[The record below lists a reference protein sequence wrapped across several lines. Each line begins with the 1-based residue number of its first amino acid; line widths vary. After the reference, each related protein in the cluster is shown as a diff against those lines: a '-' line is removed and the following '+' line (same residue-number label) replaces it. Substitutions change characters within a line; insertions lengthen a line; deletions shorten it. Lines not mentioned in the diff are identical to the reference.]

1 MSDKTL
7 DWCWLSAYP
16 KVEVGQ
22 TLTSER
28 SLEADV
34 SISSRALDALR
45 DAKGTIICQLGL
57 SGEVLAMADATKT
70 LHEFACWCA
79 EQALLREREAGREP
93 DKRSW
98 AAIETKRKW
107 LKGKVT
113 DGELDA
119 ASVAADAAANATGR
133 TAGRAACAATSD
145 AAWAAAWAASRS
157 PTKGATW
164 DNATVA
170 SSAAA
175 RAAAWVAA
183 SDAVWAA
190 SWYKIRATQ
199 NAKLEEMLNDLL
211 KEVEGK

>member
-1 MSDKTL
+1 
-7 DWCWLSAYP
+7 
-16 KVEVGQ
+16 
-22 TLTSER
+22 
-28 SLEADV
+28 
-34 SISSRALDALR
+34 
-45 DAKGTIICQLGL
+45 
-57 SGEVLAMADATKT
+57 MADATKT

-113 DGELDA
+113 DEELDA

-133 TAGRAACAATSD
+133 TAGRAACAAASD
-145 AAWAAAWAASRS
+145 ATWAAAWAASRS
-157 PTKGATW
+157 PTKVATW

-170 SSAAA
+170 ARAAA

-183 SDAVWAA
+183 SDAVWDA